1 MVTERSFG
9 TLPSGEE
16 VKCFHLENASGAY
29 AEVLSFGAVIA
40 KICVP
45 DCQGN
50 LTDVVLGY
58 DTLEGYMKKR
68 MPFFGACIGRSGN
81 RIEGG
86 RFKLDGQE
94 VILAQNEGNNNLHS
108 GPDGFGK
115 KTLDG
120 KAHRSGK

>member
-29 AEVLSFGAVIA
+29 AEVLSFGAVIT

-45 DCQGN
+45 DRQGN
-50 LTDVVLGY
+50 LIDVVLGY
-58 DTLEGYMKKR
+58 DTLEGYMKNGC
-68 MPFFGACIGRSGN
+68 FFGACIGRSGN

-108 GPDGFGK
+108 GPDGFEK
-115 KTLDG
+115 N
-120 KAHRSGK
+120 SGRQST